1 MYITASGR
9 TSLTQVIQ
17 LWDKQT
23 QFIQMLAMIPGA
35 TLLRQSLFYCTNS
48 FDSARMYKSN
58 YIYYYYKLFQVSRL
72 D

>member
-35 TLLRQSLFYCTNS
+35 TLLRQILFYCTNS
-48 FDSARMYKSN
+48 FDSARMY
-58 YIYYYYKLFQVSRL
+58 YIYYYYKLFKVSRL

>member
-35 TLLRQSLFYCTNS
+35 TLLRQILFYFTNS
-48 FDSARMYKSN
+48 FDSARMY
-58 YIYYYYKLFQVSRL
+58 YIYYYYKLFKVSRL

>member
-23 QFIQMLAMIPGA
+23 QFMQMLAMIPGA

-48 FDSARMYKSN
+48 FDSARMY
-58 YIYYYYKLFQVSRL
+58 
-72 D
+72 